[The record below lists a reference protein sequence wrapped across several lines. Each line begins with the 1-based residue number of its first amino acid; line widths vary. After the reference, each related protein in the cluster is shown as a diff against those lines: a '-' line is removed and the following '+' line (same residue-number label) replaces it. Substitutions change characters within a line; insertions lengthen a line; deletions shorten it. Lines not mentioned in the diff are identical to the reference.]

1 MMFYAGIDAG
11 SNTIKAVILGDIGI
25 VSYHVVKT
33 GAGGE
38 EQASRCLEEACA
50 KARIGREEIA
60 CIYGT
65 GCGREYL
72 SFPQGRKSEII
83 CHGAGVHW
91 ILPDVRTI
99 IDIGGQDSKGIR
111 LNERGEVENFHMN
124 DKCAAGTG
132 RFLETMATALQVP
145 LEELGEY
152 ALRAPE
158 AVRVSSTCTVFAE
171 TEVVSH
177 VARGKKR
184 DEILLGVC
192 QSIVDRI
199 AAMVRGIGVKPP
211 VAMTGGVAKN
221 QAVVKLMGDRLGL
234 SLLLPPEPQIT
245 GALGAAL
252 IARQHALTRQNPLSA
267 LSK

>member
-1 MMFYAGIDAG
+1 MMLYAGIDAG
-11 SNTIKAVILGDIGI
+11 SNTIKAVILGDNGI

-33 GAGGE
+33 GTGGE
-38 EQASRCLEEACA
+38 EQASLCLEEVCA
-50 KARIGREEIA
+50 KARIGREEIV

-72 SFPQGRKSEII
+72 SFAQVRKSEIV
-83 CHGAGVHW
+83 CHGVGVHW
-91 ILPDVRTI
+91 LLPDVRTI
-99 IDIGGQDSKGIR
+99 IDIGGQDSKAIR
-111 LNERGEVENFHMN
+111 LNERGEMENFNMN

-145 LEELGEY
+145 LEELGEC
-152 ALRAPE
+152 ALQARE

-199 AAMVRGIGVKPP
+199 AGMVRSIGVKPP

-221 QAVVKLMGDRLGL
+221 PAVVKLMGDRLGL
-234 SLLLPPEPQIT
+234 SLFLPPEPQIT

-252 IARQHALTRQNPLSA
+252 IARQDALTRQKPVSA
-267 LSK
+267 LSG

>member
-11 SNTIKAVILGDIGI
+11 SNTIKTVILGDNSI

-33 GAGGE
+33 GLGGE
-38 EQASRCLEEACA
+38 EQASYCLEAACA
-50 KARIGREEIA
+50 NARIGREEIVRV
-60 CIYGT
+60 YGT
-65 GCGREYL
+65 GCGREYIG
-72 SFPQGRKSEII
+72 FAQGRKSEII
-83 CHGAGVHW
+83 CHGVGVHW
-91 ILPDVRTI
+91 VLPDVRTI

-111 LNERGEVENFHMN
+111 LNERGQVENFNMN

-132 RFLETMATALQVP
+132 RFLETMASALQVS

-171 TEVVSH
+171 SEVVSH

-199 AAMVRGIGVKPP
+199 AAMVRGIGIKSP

-221 QAVVKLMGDRLGL
+221 PAVVKLMGERL
-234 SLLLPPEPQIT
+234 SLPVFLPPEPQIT

-252 IARQHALTRQNPLSA
+252 IARHDALTRQKPLPA
-267 LSK
+267 LSG

>member
-1 MMFYAGIDAG
+1 MMLYAGIDAG

-25 VSYHVVKT
+25 LSYCVVKT
-33 GAGGE
+33 GSGGE
-38 EQASRCLEEACA
+38 EQAARCLEEACA
-50 KARIGREEIA
+50 KARIGREEIV

-65 GCGREYL
+65 GCGREYI
-72 SFPQGRKSEII
+72 SFAEGRKSEII

-91 ILPDVRTI
+91 VLPDVRTI
-99 IDIGGQDSKGIR
+99 IDIGGQDSKAIR
-111 LNERGEVENFHMN
+111 LNERGEVENFNMN

-132 RFLETMATALQVP
+132 RFLETMANALQVP

-177 VARGKKR
+177 VAQGKKR

-192 QSIVDRI
+192 QSIVHRI
-199 AAMVRGIGVKPP
+199 AAMVRSVGVKPP
-211 VAMTGGVAKN
+211 VAITGGVAKN
-221 QAVVKLMGDRLGL
+221 PAVVKLMGDRLGL
-234 SLLLPPEPQIT
+234 PLLLPPEPQIT

-252 IARQHALTRQNPLSA
+252 IARKDALTRQKPLSA
-267 LSK
+267 PSG

>member
-1 MMFYAGIDAG
+1 MLTAGIDAG
-11 SNTIKAVILGDIGI
+11 SNTIKAVILGDNGI
-25 VSYHVVKT
+25 VSYHVLRT
-33 GAGGE
+33 GMGGE

-50 KARIGREEIA
+50 KGRISREEIA

-65 GCGREYL
+65 GYGREYL
-72 SFPQGRKSEII
+72 GFAQGRKSEII
-83 CHGAGVHW
+83 CHGIGVHW

-111 LNERGEVENFHMN
+111 LNERGEVENFNMN

-145 LEELGEY
+145 LEELGEC

-171 TEVVSH
+171 SEVVSH
-177 VARGKKR
+177 IARGKKR

-199 AAMVRGIGVKPP
+199 AAMARGVGVKSP

-221 QAVVKLMGDRLGL
+221 PAVVKLMGDRLGL
-234 SLLLPPEPQIT
+234 PLFLPPEPQIT

-252 IARQHALTRQNPLSA
+252 IARQDAVSRQKPLSA
-267 LSK
+267 LIG

>member
-33 GAGGE
+33 GSGGE
-38 EQASRCLEEACA
+38 EQASHCLEEACA
-50 KARIGREEIA
+50 QARIGREEIV

-83 CHGAGVHW
+83 CHGVGVHW

-99 IDIGGQDSKGIR
+99 IDIGGQDSKAIR
-111 LNERGEVENFHMN
+111 LNERGEVENFNMN

-145 LEELGEY
+145 LEKLGDC

-177 VARGKKR
+177 IARGKKR

-199 AAMVRGIGVKPP
+199 AAMVRSIGVKPP

-221 QAVVKLMGDRLGL
+221 PAVVKLMGDRLGL
-234 SLLLPPEPQIT
+234 SLFVPP
-245 GALGAAL
+245 
-252 IARQHALTRQNPLSA
+252 
-267 LSK
+267 

>member
-11 SNTIKAVILGDIGI
+11 SNTIKAVILGDQGI
-25 VSYHVVKT
+25 ASYRVVKT
-33 GAGGE
+33 GMGGE
-38 EQASRCLEEACA
+38 EQASLCLDEACE
-50 KARIGREEIA
+50 KAGIGREEIA
-60 CIYGT
+60 RVYST
-65 GCGREYL
+65 GCGREYV
-72 SFPQGRKSEII
+72 SFAEGRKSEII

-91 ILPDVRTI
+91 MLPDARTI

-111 LNERGEVENFHMN
+111 VNERGEVENFNMN

-132 RFLETMATALQVP
+132 RFLETMAAALQIS
-145 LEELGEY
+145 LEELGRC

-158 AVRVSSTCTVFAE
+158 AVRVSSTCTIFAE

-177 VARGKKR
+177 VARGKNR
-184 DEILLGVC
+184 EEILLGVC

-199 AAMVRGIGVKPP
+199 AGMVRSIGVKPP

-221 QAVVKLMGDRLGL
+221 PAVVKLMGERLGL

-252 IARQHALTRQNPLSA
+252 IARQESFTRQKPLPA
-267 LSK
+267 LSG

>member
-1 MMFYAGIDAG
+1 MPSRPY
-11 SNTIKAVILGDIGI
+11 LGF
-25 VSYHVVKT
+25 
-33 GAGGE
+33 A
-38 EQASRCLEEACA
+38 
-50 KARIGREEIA
+50 
-60 CIYGT
+60 
-65 GCGREYL
+65 
-72 SFPQGRKSEII
+72 QGRKSEII

-91 ILPDVRTI
+91 ILPEVRTI

-111 LNERGEVENFHMN
+111 LNERGEVENFNMN

-132 RFLETMATALQVP
+132 RFLETMANALQLP
-145 LEELGEY
+145 LEELGAC
-152 ALRAPE
+152 ALRAAE

-199 AAMVRGIGVKPP
+199 AGMVRSIGVKPP

-221 QAVVKLMGDRLGL
+221 PAVVKLMGERLGL

-252 IARQHALTRQNPLSA
+252 IARHETVTRQKPLSA
-267 LSK
+267 LSG

>member
-1 MMFYAGIDAG
+1 
-11 SNTIKAVILGDIGI
+11 
-25 VSYHVVKT
+25 
-33 GAGGE
+33 
-38 EQASRCLEEACA
+38 
-50 KARIGREEIA
+50 
-60 CIYGT
+60 
-65 GCGREYL
+65 
-72 SFPQGRKSEII
+72 
-83 CHGAGVHW
+83 VHW